1 LALQRV
7 LFLSGAK
14 FGDFILILTVSY
26 LSAAY
31 TNLMAMLILLVL
43 FYLGIPFLV
52 LHLCHRFRYVN
63 KLGAVVVAYI
73 IGVVVG
79 NVGLLPDGS
88 EGVQE
93 AMTSITIPLAIPL
106 MLFSTNLADVF
117 KLARVTFV
125 SLLIGLVSVV
135 IMVVSGYFLFT
146 DDMAE
151 PWKMGGLLIGLY
163 TGGTPNL
170 AALKLMLDVDETVY
184 LVTHSADLVIGVF
197 YLFFLLSVGQRFFSK
212 FLPKSVVAESDML
225 THSLDGQDPYYGILK
240 RRFLVP
246 LSKGLVLSLLVVG
259 VSVAVSFLVPESA
272 QMAVIMLMITSLSLS
287 LSFLSPVRRIPKTFE
302 LGMYFVLVFSVVVAS
317 MANVATLMAAALDVL
332 YYVAWVVFGSLIL
345 QLLMSRLFKVDTD
358 TMIITSTALVCS
370 PPFVPVVAGALRNRS
385 LVVPGLTIGI
395 IGYAIGNYL
404 GFLLAML
411 LRT

>member
-1 LALQRV
+1 MRTYRHGF
-7 LFLSGAK
+7 LFYDN
-14 FGDFILILTVSY
+14 FC
-26 LSAAY
+26 
-31 TNLMAMLILLVL
+31 AMLILLVL

-63 KLGAVVVAYI
+63 KLGAVVVAYV

-79 NVGLLPDGS
+79 NAGLLPEGS
-88 EGVQE
+88 AGIQE
-93 AMTSITIPLAIPL
+93 AMTSITIPIAIPL
-106 MLFSTNLADVF
+106 MLFSTSLPDVLN
-117 KLARVTFV
+117 LARVTFV
-125 SLLIGLVSVV
+125 SLFIGLLSVV

-146 DDMAE
+146 GEMTE
-151 PWKMGGLLIGLY
+151 PWKVGGLLIGLY

-197 YLFFLLSVGQRFFSK
+197 YLFFLLSMGHGFFSK
-212 FLPKSVVAESDML
+212 FLPKTVVADSDIS
-225 THSLDGQDPYYGILK
+225 THSLNGQDPYYGILK
-240 RRFLVP
+240 RHLILP
-246 LSKGLVLSLLVVG
+246 LSKGLLLSVLVVG
-259 VSVAVSFLVPESA
+259 VSVAISFLVPESA
-272 QMAVIMLMITSLSLS
+272 RMAVIMLLITSLSLS

-317 MANVATLMAAALDVL
+317 MANVASLMAAALDVL
-332 YYVAWVVFGSLIL
+332 YYVAWVVFGSLLL
-345 QLLMSRLFKVDTD
+345 QLLLSRFFKVDTD
-358 TMIITSTALVCS
+358 TMIITSTALLCS
-370 PPFVPVVAGALRNRS
+370 PPFVPVVAGALHNRS

-395 IGYAIGNYL
+395 VGYALGNYL

>member
-1 LALQRV
+1 LGFKDCEEYL
-7 LFLSGAK
+7 LFG
-14 FGDFILILTVSY
+14 FH
-26 LSAAY
+26 AY
-31 TNLMAMLILLVL
+31 FYTMLMVLVL

-52 LHLCHRFRYVN
+52 LHLCHRFPYVN

-73 IGVVVG
+73 IGVIVG
-79 NVGLLPDGS
+79 NVGLLPEGS
-88 EGVQE
+88 AGVQD
-93 AMTSITIPLAIPL
+93 ALTSITITLAIPL
-106 MLFSTNLADVF
+106 MLFSTSLSDVF
-117 KLARVTFV
+117 KLARVTIV

-135 IMVVSGYFLFT
+135 IMVLSGYFLFT
-146 DDMAE
+146 DGMAE
-151 PWKMGGLLIGLY
+151 PWKIGGLLIGLY

-212 FLPKSVVAESDML
+212 FLPKALGSESDKTAL
-225 THSLDGQDPYYGILK
+225 LLDGQDPYYGILK
-240 RRFLVP
+240 RHLLVP
-246 LSKGLVLSLLVVG
+246 LSKGLLLSVLVVG
-259 VSVAVSFLVPESA
+259 ISVAISLLVPESA
-272 QMAVIMLMITSLSLS
+272 QMAAIMLLITSLSLG
-287 LSFLSPVRRIPKTFE
+287 LSFLSPIRRIPKTFE

-317 MANVATLMAAALDVL
+317 MANVATLVAAALDVL
-332 YYVAWVVFGSLIL
+332 YYVAWVVFGSLLLQMIL
-345 QLLMSRLFKVDTD
+345 SRLFKVDAD

-395 IGYAIGNYL
+395 VGYAIGNYL